1 MRILTSLL
9 GVPGALAA
17 AYLGLYVRLIA
28 SESAMAAPG
37 DILLLSAPLLALA
50 GSIAI
55 WLRPAIARAALWAA
69 LIAWL
74 VFGGTVAG
82 LGAAEGQHLIDIG
95 AIMILPTAM
104 LAGAAY
110 AAGKLCRQLV
120 SAEPLR

>member
-9 GVPGALAA
+9 GVLGAIAA

-28 SESAMAAPG
+28 RESAIG
-37 DILLLSAPLLALA
+37 DILLVSAPLLALA
-50 GSIAI
+50 GSIAV
-55 WLRPAIARAALWAA
+55 WPWPAIARIAIWAA
-69 LIAWL
+69 LIVWL
-74 VFGGTVAG
+74 AFGGSVAG
-82 LGAAEGQHLIDIG
+82 LGAVEGQHLIGIG
-95 AIMILPTAM
+95 AILILPTVM